1 MVYTKNATRTS
12 KSGTY
17 LGTIA
22 DAKKKKET
30 GQLFYS
36 TTKDRIFYDEQTRD
50 KKRTDDR

>member
-1 MVYTKNATRTS
+1 MVFTKNATRTS

-17 LGTIA
+17 LGTIV
-22 DAKKKKET
+22 DAKKET

-36 TTKDRIFYDEQTRD
+36 RTKDRIFYDEQTRD